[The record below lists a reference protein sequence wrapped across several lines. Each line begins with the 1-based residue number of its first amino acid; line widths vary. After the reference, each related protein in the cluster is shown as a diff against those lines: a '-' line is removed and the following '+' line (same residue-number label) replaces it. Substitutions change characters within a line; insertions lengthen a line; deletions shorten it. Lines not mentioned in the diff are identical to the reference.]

1 MMNKGLRLHMP
12 ATYQIRVQGHL
23 DESWSD
29 RLAGM
34 TISTTQVDDA
44 PVSVLTNRLRDQ
56 AALFGV
62 LNTLYD
68 LHLPLLSVECQS
80 YEQATRNIP

>member
-1 MMNKGLRLHMP
+1 MNKGLRLDMP
-12 ATYQIRVQGHL
+12 ATYQIQVQGFL

-29 RLAGM
+29 RLSGV
-34 TISTTQVDDA
+34 TITSGEEDGA
-44 PVSVLTNRLRDQ
+44 PVTILSGKLADQ

-68 LHLPLLSVECQS
+68 LHLPVLLVEYLPVNS
-80 YEQATRNIP
+80 AI